1 MFLNR
6 SVLLSSSAVVNMGQS
21 HLDTVLR
28 DSVLSISEAGKHQL
42 SFLPGLS
49 DQYLGQSYR
58 SV

>member
-1 MFLNR
+1 
-6 SVLLSSSAVVNMGQS
+6 MGQS

-28 DSVLSISEAGKHQL
+28 DSVLSISEAGKQQL